1 MVARTYRPRR
11 KYGLVGPTSVARVQP
26 RTSKGITDLLLPQA
40 SVSWALTVPLR
51 SQRHRPDRP
60 IKERKKAKKRKPL
73 KKKTKKSCPLLISLS
88 RYSPPSFF
96 PLFHWDSTDRPVRLF
111 SRLRSRSLT
120 ELTRQIA
127 PPTKNGHAPPP
138 IESRKS
144 SQSVN
149 PCYVWTW

>member
-60 IKERKKAKKRKPL
+60 IKERKKAKKKKAL
-73 KKKTKKSCPLLISLS
+73 KKENQE
-88 RYSPPSFF
+88 
-96 PLFHWDSTDRPVRLF
+96 
-111 SRLRSRSLT
+111 
-120 ELTRQIA
+120 EL
-127 PPTKNGHAPPP
+127 PPP
-138 IESRKS
+138 DLPLQVLSLLLLPTLS
-144 SQSVN
+144 LGLDG
-149 PCYVWTW
+149 